1 MRLFFGL
8 SLPDPARR
16 AVAAFAAQAQSAV
29 PGRYVPAENY
39 HVTLAFLGEVEPQR
53 LWQARQTLA
62 RCAQAFPAPC
72 LTPTGAALFGRS
84 QNGILVLR
92 YDSKPCLDTLH
103 DALIS
108 ALRAQA
114 LPADP
119 GPFTPHVT
127 LARHARAQEDTLCA
141 LGAPETALFCAA
153 QAHVFLSAR
162 DADGV
167 LRYSPLFSTPFRQN
181 L

>member
-8 SLPDPARR
+8 SLPGPARS

-29 PGRYVPAENY
+29 PGRYVSADNY
-39 HVTLAFLGEVEPQR
+39 HVTLAFLGEVPPQR
-53 LWQARQTLA
+53 LKEAQETLS
-62 RCAQAFPAPC
+62 RCIRTFPAPR
-72 LTPTGAALFGRS
+72 LLPAQAMLFGKS

-92 YDSKPCLDTLH
+92 FDSEPSLTPLH
-103 DALIS
+103 GALVG
-108 ALRAQA
+108 ALRAQS

-127 LARHARAQEDTLCA
+127 LARHARAQEDTLRA
-141 LGAPETALFCAA
+141 LGAPAA
-153 QAHVFLSAR
+153 AGFDAAAAHVFLSAR
-162 DADGV
+162 GTDNI
-167 LRYSPLFSTPFRQN
+167 LRYTPLFSTPFGQA

>member
-29 PGRYVPAENY
+29 PGRYVPADNY
-39 HVTLAFLGEVEPQR
+39 HITLAFLGEVEPQR
-53 LWQARQTLA
+53 LTQAQETLA
-62 RCAQAFPAPC
+62 RCAQAFPAPR
-72 LTPTGAALFGRS
+72 LTPAGAALFGKS
-84 QNGILVLR
+84 QNGIFVLR
-92 YDSKPCLDTLH
+92 FDSAPDLAPLH
-103 DALIS
+103 AALTQ

-127 LARHARAQEDTLCA
+127 LARHARAEGNTLRA
-141 LGAPETALFCAA
+141 LGAPAA
-153 QAHVFLSAR
+153 AGFDAGQAHVFLSAR
-162 DADGV
+162 DADNI
-167 LRYSPLFSTPFRQN
+167 LRYTPLFSTPFDQI

>member
-8 SLPDPARR
+8 SLPDAARR

-39 HVTLAFLGEVEPQR
+39 HVTLAFLGEVEPRR
-53 LWQARQTLA
+53 L
-62 RCAQAFPAPC
+62 AQAQETLEHCVQSFPAPR
-72 LTPTGAALFGRS
+72 LAPSGAALFGKS

-92 YDSKPCLDTLH
+92 FDSEPSLAPLH
-103 DALIS
+103 GALIS
-108 ALRAQA
+108 ALRARD

-127 LARHARAQEDTLCA
+127 LARHARAQEAALRA
-141 LGAPETALFCAA
+141 LGAPAAAGFCARE
-153 QAHVFLSAR
+153 AHVFLSAR
-162 DADGV
+162 DSDDI
-167 LRYSPLFSTPFRQN
+167 LRYTPLFSTPFG
-181 L
+181 

>member
-16 AVAAFAAQAQSAV
+16 AVAAFAAQAQFAV

-39 HVTLAFLGEVEPQR
+39 HVTLAFLGEVLPQR
-53 LWQARQTLA
+53 LAQAQETLA
-62 RCAQAFPAPC
+62 RCAQAFPPPQLSPA
-72 LTPTGAALFGRS
+72 GAALFGKR

-92 YDSKPCLDTLH
+92 YDSGPDLTPLH
-103 DALIS
+103 GALIE
-108 ALRAQA
+108 ALRAQE

-127 LARHARAQEDTLCA
+127 LARHARAQEDTLRA
-141 LGAPETALFCAA
+141 LGAPAA
-153 QAHVFLSAR
+153 AGFDAAAAHVFLIAR
-162 DADGV
+162 DTEGI
-167 LRYSPLFSTPFRQN
+167 LRYTPLFSTPFRQT